1 MIILVFGVVFTHD
14 HIGLGW
20 CVYMIILVLGGV
32 CTYDHIGTGWCSYMI
47 ILVLGGVGAKPPVF
61 SLIRLDTAAPA
72 HRSSVTIS
80 PAVTIATHHLARYL
94 NI

>member
-1 MIILVFGVVFTHD
+1 
-14 HIGLGW
+14 
-20 CVYMIILVLGGV
+20 
-32 CTYDHIGTGWCSYMI
+32 MI

>member
-1 MIILVFGVVFTHD
+1 MVKYLCMIILVFGVE
-14 HIGLGW
+14 
-20 CVYMIILVLGGV
+20 LVH
-32 CTYDHIGTGWCSYMI
+32 DHIGTGWCLYMI
-47 ILVLGGVGAKPPVF
+47 ILVLGGVGAKPLVF

>member
-1 MIILVFGVVFTHD
+1 MLPKLFDGSCDGDKTHVVGSDDVGFA
-14 HIGLGW
+14 GA
-20 CVYMIILVLGGV
+20 GGV
-32 CTYDHIGTGWCSYMI
+32 GVGGGGGSDSGDSGD
-47 ILVLGGVGAKPPVF
+47 GVGAKPPVF